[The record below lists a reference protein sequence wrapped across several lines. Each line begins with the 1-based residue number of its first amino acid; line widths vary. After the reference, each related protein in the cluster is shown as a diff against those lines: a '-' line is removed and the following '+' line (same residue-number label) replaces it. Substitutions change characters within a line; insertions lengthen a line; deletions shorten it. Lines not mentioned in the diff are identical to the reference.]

1 MNRAGGNDIASPGG
15 HARCATSDTD
25 RQPGT
30 LIQEKTMLS
39 ADYQFLE
46 EITAAESVEFDQ
58 HALA

>member
-1 MNRAGGNDIASPGG
+1 MTLPAPAVMLA
-15 HARCATSDTD
+15 ARPRIPTGS
-25 RQPGT
+25 RGT

-46 EITAAESVEFDQ
+46 AITAAESVEFDQ

>member
-1 MNRAGGNDIASPGG
+1 MNQPCADDIACPRG

-25 RQPGT
+25 RQPGN

-46 EITAAESVEFDQ
+46 ASTAAESVEFDQ